1 MPEQCL
7 GQLNIRKRGCKL
19 ENGLKTFGFSGRE
32 KCLADI
38 PGHSRVVSSQALT
51 VPITMFPNFG
61 NNFQTFTF
69 YYPKV
74 HVPGEPGQCIIE
86 LETNLYEVWSWYKAP
101 TSY

>member
-1 MPEQCL
+1 ML
-7 GQLNIRKRGCKL
+7 GTIEHQEKRMQTGKWTAI
-19 ENGLKTFGFSGRE
+19 TFGCSGRE

-69 YYPKV
+69 YHPKV
-74 HVPGEPGQCIIE
+74 HVPGEPGQCIRE
-86 LETNLYEVWSWYKAP
+86 LETKLCEVWSWYKAP
-101 TSY
+101 NFH